1 MGAFIVPSPM
11 SFLAAPPKLSIAY
24 ERAPI
29 HSYAAFGGLLRS
41 EIEFPELTSVADGGS
56 ANWTVAIEHR
66 DPSWEGFLPIGERRI
81 REEQYRLWRCDTG
94 LRLEY
99 SHAGTFDLLG
109 DGSRI
114 VWYHRADALPELV
127 RSIIIGPVIAL
138 ALELGGFFCL
148 HGSAVT
154 IDTRAIAFLGPKHF
168 GKSTLATALTTAGA
182 KLLGDDLL
190 VVRPGPPAVVCPGV
204 ASVRLWADMAAA
216 LPLDSVCNTLIP
228 GVKTTATGFAE
239 AALAEKPAIIDAIYM
254 LSPLAR
260 DTDGPAVRRTRL
272 ARTEATVALAHQTK
286 LPDSLV
292 GFRAAGSQ
300 LASAA
305 AVAASVPVWRLH
317 TMRDVDRL
325 GAIVRQLID
334 WTCQE

>member
-1 MGAFIVPSPM
+1 MGYSVVPEPAFRFDPPGNASAGYTP
-11 SFLAAPPKLSIAY
+11 APT
-24 ERAPI
+24 
-29 HSYAAFGGLLRS
+29 HTYAAFGGFLRS
-41 EIEFPELTSVADGGS
+41 AIEFPELTRAADEVIPD
-56 ANWTVAIEHR
+56 WTVAIEYS
-66 DPSWEGFLPIGERRI
+66 DPSSEGFVPLGERRI
-81 REEQYRLWRCDTG
+81 REEYYRLSHGPGG

-99 SHAGTFDLLG
+99 SHAGTFDLLS
-109 DGSRI
+109 DRKRI

-127 RSIIIGPVIAL
+127 RSIVIGPVIAL
-138 ALELGGFFCL
+138 ALELGGFLCL

-154 IDTRAIAFLGPKHF
+154 IESSAIAFLGPKHF

-190 VVRPGPPAVVCPGV
+190 VVSPGPPPIVCPGV

-228 GVKTTATGFAE
+228 GVKTTVTGFAN
-239 AALAEKPAIIDAIYM
+239 AALAEKPAIIDAIYL
-254 LSPLAR
+254 LSPLPR
-260 DTDGPAVRRTRL
+260 DAAGPAVRRTRL
-272 ARTEATVALAHQTK
+272 SLAEATVTLAHQTK

-317 TMRDVDRL
+317 TMRDIDRL
-325 GAIVRQLID
+325 STTVRQIID
-334 WTCQE
+334 WTRQE